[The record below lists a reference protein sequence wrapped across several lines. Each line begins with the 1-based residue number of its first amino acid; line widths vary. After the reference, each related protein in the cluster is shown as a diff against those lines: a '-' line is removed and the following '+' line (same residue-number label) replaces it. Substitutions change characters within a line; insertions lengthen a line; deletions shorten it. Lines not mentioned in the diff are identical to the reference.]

1 MAIELVKVIYP
12 KGKTDGL
19 LALGVYQVGHVYEVD
34 RTTADQLI
42 AAGFEPADSVK
53 PKSDTADAS
62 TASAQPAAGAKK

>member
-19 LALGVYQVGHVYEVD
+19 LALGSFQVGHVYEVD
-34 RTTADQLI
+34 KKTADELI
-42 AAGFEPADSVK
+42 AAGFEPADSIN

-62 TASAQPAAGAKK
+62 TAGAQSAAGAKK